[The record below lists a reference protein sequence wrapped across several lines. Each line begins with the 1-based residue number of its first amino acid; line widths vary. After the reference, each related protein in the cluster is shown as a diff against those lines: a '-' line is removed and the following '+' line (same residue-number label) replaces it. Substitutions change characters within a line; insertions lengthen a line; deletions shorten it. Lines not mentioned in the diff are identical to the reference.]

1 MASFAES
8 SVLQYSSIYDWP
20 RNKQVVSLL
29 QDTATMS
36 FLRFLINVK
45 S

>member
-8 SVLQYSSIYDWP
+8 SVRQYSSIYDWR
-20 RNKQVVSLL
+20 RNKRVVSLW
-29 QDTATMS
+29 QDTATIS
-36 FLRFLINVK
+36 FSRFLINVK